1 MQLRLVAGVLV
12 AALGVHAMI
21 IARAHPVFSVA
32 GSSTAGMV
40 ALLVAGLSLLLAGL
54 IFWTRRSGNVI
65 GPLLVAASA
74 GWFLGE
80 WDNPQIGSSLLFT
93 VGLVLTGA
101 TPALLA
107 WTVLC
112 FPRGRLDSRLAR
124 GMVAAGLVTGVLL
137 LGIGSVLWFGPA
149 TNGCADCPSN
159 LLLVADY
166 PTLAAGLQ
174 RIAIAAACGWAVAAV
189 LLIGWQW
196 LRATPAQRRIVGPI
210 SAAGGAYL
218 GLIAASYAVS
228 VDRGFLGSGA
238 VDERLWLAE
247 AGAMVAVG
255 AAVIVDRIRVTRV
268 RASLIDLV
276 LELGKSLRPGANL
289 HQTLSRLLGD
299 PGLVVVYPLADG
311 RYADADGR
319 LLTIPPADGR
329 TITPLVR
336 DDRTV
341 ALLVSRPGLLGSAE
355 LVEEVASA
363 ACLVLDHER
372 LRAEVKTRT
381 ADLTASRARIVEAGD
396 AERQRLE
403 RNLHDGAQQRL
414 IVLLLIVRRARTRL
428 ADIDPS
434 LCSRLDEIDVELVS
448 ALEELRR
455 VAHGIFPAILAD
467 EGLAA
472 ALDSLSA
479 EAGLLVDTVPAGRF
493 PSPVEHA
500 AYQVVAEFVRHG
512 ATTVTAIRG
521 PDSLLLDV
529 GGQLPPGALVEL
541 EDRLVAVNA
550 SIRADGGP
558 GGVQLR
564 ATIPCG

>member
-1 MQLRLVAGVLV
+1 MQVRLLAGVLV
-12 AALGVHAMI
+12 AALGVTAMI
-21 IARAHPVFSVA
+21 IARVHPLFSVA
-32 GSSTAGMV
+32 GSSAVGMV
-40 ALLVAGLSLLLAGL
+40 ALLVAGLSLMVAGL
-54 IFWTRRSGNVI
+54 VFWTRKPGNVI
-65 GPLLVAASA
+65 GPLLLAASA
-74 GWFLGE
+74 AWFLGE
-80 WDNPQIGSSLLFT
+80 WDNPEIGSSLLFT
-93 VGLVLTGA
+93 VGLVLAGA

-107 WTVLC
+107 WTILC
-112 FPRGRLDSRLAR
+112 FPRGRLDSRLAQ

-137 LGIGSVLWFGPA
+137 LGIGPALFFDPA

-166 PTLAAGLQ
+166 RELAAGLQ
-174 RIAIAAACGWAVAAV
+174 RIAIAAACGWAVIVV

-196 LRATPAQRRIVGPI
+196 IRATPAQRRIVGPI
-210 SAAGGAYL
+210 SAVGGCYL
-218 GLIAASYAVS
+218 GLVATSYAVS
-228 VDRGFLGSGA
+228 VDRGFLGSGV

-247 AGAMVAVG
+247 AAAMVAIG
-255 AAVIVDRIRVTRV
+255 SAVIWDRIRVTRV

-276 LELGKSLRPGANL
+276 LDLGKSLQSGANL
-289 HQTLSRLLGD
+289 QESLSHLLGD
-299 PGLVVVYPLADG
+299 PDLVVAYPLADG
-311 RYADADGR
+311 RHADADGR

-372 LRAEVKTRT
+372 LRAEIRTRT

-396 AERQRLE
+396 TERQRLE

-414 IVLLLIVRRARTRL
+414 IVLLLVVRRARTQL
-428 ADIDPS
+428 AGTDSS
-434 LCSRLDEIDVELVS
+434 LCRRLEEIDGELGS
-448 ALEELRR
+448 AMDELRQ
-455 VAHGIFPAILAD
+455 VAHGIYPAILAD

-479 EAGLLVDTVPAGRF
+479 EAGLLVESAPEGRF
-493 PSPVEHA
+493 PSSVEHA
-500 AYQVVAEFVRHG
+500 AYRVVAEFVRHG
-512 ATTVTAIRG
+512 ATTVAATRG
-521 PDSLLLDV
+521 TDNLLLDV
-529 GGQLPPGALVEL
+529 GGRLPQDALVEI

-550 SIRADGGP
+550 SIRAQGGP
-558 GGVQLR
+558 GGVRLR